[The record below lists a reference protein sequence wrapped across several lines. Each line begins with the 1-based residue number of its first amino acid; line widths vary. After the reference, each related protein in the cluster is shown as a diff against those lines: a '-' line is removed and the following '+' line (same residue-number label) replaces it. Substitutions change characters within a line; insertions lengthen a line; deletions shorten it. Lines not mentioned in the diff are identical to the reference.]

1 MSKQPLISEK
11 AHERQHTIRGMC
23 KRKAVTAKDYAEY
36 QQDKKLIKIA
46 PNFKK
51 LMDLYTISIR
61 YNTHE
66 YCIQHVIRPFVK
78 KTLCPDEVPENRKI
92 ITHYIG
98 GLIEG
103 LENANKKKEKK
114 IALSLESYLT
124 RLVSTKY
131 GTFTGGKR
139 RRRTKKKK
147 RKRRKRNLKKRTK
160 RRRRSKRRRR
170 R

>member
-66 YCIQHVIRPFVK
+66 HCIKHVIKPFVK
-78 KTLCPDEVPENRKI
+78 KTLCPDDVPENRYI
-92 ITHYIG
+92 ITHHIG
-98 GLIEG
+98 RLIEG
-103 LENANKKKEKK
+103 LEKADKKGEEM
-114 IALSLESYLT
+114 IALRLESYLT
-124 RLVSTKY
+124 GLVSTKY

-139 RRRTKKKK
+139 RRRK
-147 RKRRKRNLKKRTK
+147 RK
-160 RRRRSKRRRR
+160 
-170 R
+170 